1 MFKRF
6 SKDTKMTSTLVLEDT
21 ECMIHGT
28 GCTLEITVDED
39 MQPCLGSYTH
49 IGMSYGRWSVVP
61 CSCRKLTLDNIH
73 VVLNSAVPHFS
84 IGAYGLEDM
93 PEIVLKNGATLDAPD
108 YGKEGYVRRI
118 VSYPVTS
125 SASTKLSG
133 EVVYNYAPLSEVYK
147 GNTDL
152 YEIATSLGGD
162 VIKNCEALT
171 MTVRSNMELLREAAR
186 TGLCKGISVKKLDS
200 VNNLYLIL
208 ALNEIGEEQDNV
220 IRLLGTGYR
229 DDILGDFEM
238 RSVLSKY
245 LFGTVE
251 HSEVVTAVRKMVRFE
266 DRYKYKYLL
275 ASLREGYA
283 TIEEEFYSDDIEA
296 MWLRLPPSIR
306 NSEQDKVSTLKQLN
320 LI

>member
-21 ECMIHGT
+21 ECMIQGT
-28 GCTLEITVDED
+28 GCTLEIAVDED

-49 IGMSYGRWSVVP
+49 TGMSYGRWSVVP
-61 CSCRKLTLDNIH
+61 CRCRKLTLDNIH
-73 VVLNSAVPHFS
+73 VVLSSVVPCFS
-84 IGAYGLEDM
+84 IGAYGREDM

-118 VSYPVTS
+118 ISYPRTS

-133 EVVYNYAPLSEVYK
+133 EAVYNYAPLTEVYK
-147 GNTDL
+147 ENPDL

-162 VIKNCEALT
+162 VIKNCEALA
-171 MTVRSNMELLREAAR
+171 MTVRGNMELLREAAR
-186 TGLCKGISVKKLDS
+186 TGLCKGISVKKLDR

-208 ALNEIGEEQDNV
+208 ALSEVGAKQDTV
-220 IRLLGTGYR
+220 TRLLGAGYR

-251 HSEVVTAVRKMVRFE
+251 HSEVVPAVRKMVRFE
-266 DRYKYKYLL
+266 DRGKYKYLL

-283 TIEEEFYSDDIEA
+283 PIEEEFYSDEIEA

-306 NSEQDKVSTLKQLN
+306 NSEQDKVNTLKQLN

>member
-21 ECMIHGT
+21 ECMIQGT
-28 GCTLEITVDED
+28 GCTLEIAVDED

-49 IGMSYGRWSVVP
+49 TGMSYGRWSVVP
-61 CSCRKLTLDNIH
+61 CRCRKLTLDNIH
-73 VVLNSAVPHFS
+73 VVLSSVVPCFS
-84 IGAYGLEDM
+84 IGAYGREDM

-118 VSYPVTS
+118 ISYPRTS

-133 EVVYNYAPLSEVYK
+133 EAVYNYAPLTEVYK
-147 GNTDL
+147 ENPDL

-162 VIKNCEALT
+162 VIKNCEALA
-171 MTVRSNMELLREAAR
+171 MTVRGNMELLREAAR
-186 TGLCKGISVKKLDS
+186 TGLCKGISVKKLDR

-208 ALNEIGEEQDNV
+208 ALSEVGAKQDTV
-220 IRLLGTGYR
+220 TRLLGAGYR

-266 DRYKYKYLL
+266 DRGKYKYLL

-283 TIEEEFYSDDIEA
+283 PIEEEFYSDEIEA

-306 NSEQDKVSTLKQLN
+306 NSEQDKVNTLKQLN